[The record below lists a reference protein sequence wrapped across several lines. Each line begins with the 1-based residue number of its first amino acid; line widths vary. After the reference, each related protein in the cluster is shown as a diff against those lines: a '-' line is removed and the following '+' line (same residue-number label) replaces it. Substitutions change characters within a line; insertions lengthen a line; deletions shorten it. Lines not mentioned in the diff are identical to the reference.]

1 MVNTVLLAPQEQNS
15 IQRKNNATT
24 AQMDSKE
31 ISPAT
36 LVFQDF
42 DDQVYTFIVILFTF
56 FSFFQ
61 QFSNWSQKIFKSHLR
76 NIPKSFPKMT
86 QILRFFKKIPGNNQL
101 LAQFLK
107 LQG

>member
-1 MVNTVLLAPQEQNS
+1 MVNTVSLAQQEQNS
-15 IQRKNNATT
+15 IQRKSNATT
-24 AQMDSKE
+24 AQMDSEE
-31 ISPAT
+31 IPTAM

-56 FSFFQ
+56 FSFFL

-76 NIPKSFPKMT
+76 NIPKSFQKMQ
-86 QILRFFKKIPGNNQL
+86 QILRLFKKILENHQL

-107 LQG
+107 L